1 MVTHVFDVSCVK
13 NVLNVVTGSIGAGNY
28 TYYMLKYEVS
38 LMNNKTLNLLYY

>member
-1 MVTHVFDVSCVK
+1 MINHVFDVSAVR

-38 LMNNKTLNLLYY
+38 LVIAIIIDVVY